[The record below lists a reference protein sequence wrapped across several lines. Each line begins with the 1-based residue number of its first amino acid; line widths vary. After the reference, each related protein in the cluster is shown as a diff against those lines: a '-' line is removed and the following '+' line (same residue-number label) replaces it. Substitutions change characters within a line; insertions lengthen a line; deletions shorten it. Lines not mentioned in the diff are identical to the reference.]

1 MRVLSLCDVETVIE
15 GRREVMAQSDATGR
29 SGGVERFREFVATH
43 GLDLVAMEMP
53 ASTHSAEDA
62 ASAIGCE
69 VAQIA
74 KSLVFRGKTSGEALL
89 VIASGPN
96 RVDEA
101 KIADIVGETVEF
113 PDAGFVREATGFS
126 IGGVP
131 PFGHSGVLRTLIDEE
146 LIACSEIWAAAGTPR
161 AVFRL
166 LPDDLVALSG
176 GQVIAVH

>member
-1 MRVLSLCDVETVIE
+1 MTP
-15 GRREVMAQSDATGR
+15 ADATG
-29 SGGVERFREFVATH
+29 SGGGAERFREFIAAKGLHMVA
-43 GLDLVAMEMP
+43 VEMP

-62 ASAIGCE
+62 AAAIGCE

-74 KSLVFRGKTSGEALL
+74 KALVFRGQASGDALL

-101 KIADIVGETVEF
+101 KIATIAGESVEF
-113 PDAGFVREATGFS
+113 PDAEFVRDATGFS

-131 PFGHSGVLRTLIDEE
+131 PFGHDRALRTLVDED
-146 LIACSEIWAAAGTPR
+146 LVACSEIWAAAGTPR

-166 LPDDLVALSG
+166 SPDDLVKLSG
-176 GQVIAVH
+176 GQVVAIH